1 MKTIFSDIRLALFD
15 FDGVFTDNHVYV
27 SEDGKETVKCCR
39 SDGIGISR
47 IMKLGIKCYVISSE
61 RNLVVEERCRKINIP
76 FEQNVDDKEISVLE
90 ICKKNNI
97 HPKNT
102 MFLGNDINDIPAFK
116 TVGFPFAVAD
126 SFPEIKKY
134 VIYKTKANGGHGAV
148 REICDL
154 IYNAK
159 RKKNKKNT

>member
-1 MKTIFSDIRLALFD
+1 MTKKFLCLKYA
-15 FDGVFTDNHVYV
+15 
-27 SEDGKETVKCCR
+27 
-39 SDGIGISR
+39 
-47 IMKLGIKCYVISSE
+47 
-61 RNLVVEERCRKINIP
+61 
-76 FEQNVDDKEISVLE
+76 
-90 ICKKNNI
+90 KKNNI